1 MKLQSLLLL
10 SLLLLTSCSGN
21 TTEPDEI
28 EYPATY
34 FMAPTASENHEPAYT
49 YVREGGDFILRDS
62 GSLPTAS
69 EEAWRS
75 NLEKGSGIPGERVG
89 ITLVDEDSC
98 VFINGPEQ
106 TPGRWKV
113 VDSRA
118 EFIDIRDSTTR
129 SYGEV
134 NRDSLRIFVG
144 AYHFHYADETSLET
158 ESISTPREGP
168 TWNPLN
174 FADSCIYWT
183 TEMVLVRE

>member
-1 MKLQSLLLL
+1 MKSTLLLFL
-10 SLLLLTSCSGN
+10 SLLLLTSCSEN
-21 TTEPDEI
+21 TTKPDEM

-34 FMAPTASENHEPAYT
+34 FIAPTASENHEPAYT

-75 NLEKGSGIPGERVG
+75 NLEQRSGVPGERVG

-98 VFINGPEQ
+98 VFINGSEQ
-106 TPGRWKV
+106 IPGGWKV

-118 EFIDIRDSTTR
+118 EFIDDRDSAR
-129 SYGEV
+129 IYGDV
-134 NRDSLRIFVG
+134 NPDSIRLFVG
-144 AYHFHYADETSLET
+144 AYHFYYKDETSLEP
-158 ESISTPREGP
+158 EWISTPREGP

-183 TEMVLVRE
+183 TETVLVRE